1 MRKVGYCV
9 GKAFFRGSLVC
20 RDTASIDNCV
30 NILFDDFRKMCLVF
44 GRMGGFY
51 AGHYKSP
58 ENNIVEQY
66 YTFSFRTK
74 SRPTVCGLP
83 HVLFVGYLHVGG
95 RGFCLGA
102 GKT

>member
-1 MRKVGYCV
+1 MRPRKVGYCV
-9 GKAFFRGSLVC
+9 GKAFFRRSLVC

-58 ENNIVEQY
+58 ENNIVEKY

-74 SRPTVCGLP
+74 SRPT
-83 HVLFVGYLHVGG
+83 
-95 RGFCLGA
+95 
-102 GKT
+102 T